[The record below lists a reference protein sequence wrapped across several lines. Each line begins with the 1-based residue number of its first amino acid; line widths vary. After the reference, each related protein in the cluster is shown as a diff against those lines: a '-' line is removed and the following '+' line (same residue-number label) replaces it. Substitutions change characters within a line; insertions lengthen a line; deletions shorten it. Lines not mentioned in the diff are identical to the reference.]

1 MTYGDLQA
9 DCLYTGISSVPNA
22 RCQVWEASTFY
33 LFILFLCQLM
43 MADVVDGMVQYIR
56 KNMPLISTEL
66 MSVSDVEVFI
76 GRTDYSVV
84 GDVSG
89 FIYLNSVSSC
99 CISFFQVTFLELFSL
114 PVNPPVDSI

>member
-1 MTYGDLQA
+1 
-9 DCLYTGISSVPNA
+9 
-22 RCQVWEASTFY
+22 
-33 LFILFLCQLM
+33 M

>member
-1 MTYGDLQA
+1 
-9 DCLYTGISSVPNA
+9 
-22 RCQVWEASTFY
+22 
-33 LFILFLCQLM
+33 M

-89 FIYLNSVSSC
+89 FIYLNSISIC

-114 PVNPPVDSI
+114 PLDPPVDNIGAIIFAWRIRGNIITTVLCCIVCDNCTHTRMSSS